1 MFDAAVNG
9 VMQDESISS
18 SRAASMSASEGH
30 VPVDAPI
37 LAPVRFAELA
47 TDIGAPSAI
56 EAGIA
61 NVKFPVRR
69 VRAGETLYRAGDRF
83 DAIYIVRAGFFK
95 TVRIE
100 ANGVEQIMAFPMRGD
115 AIGLDGASDQRY
127 RTETR
132 ALDTSLVAVVSLDR
146 LASLAGAG
154 GVAERLLHFI
164 FSREMRR
171 QQDMMLLL
179 GSFSAEARV
188 AAFLLQLADK
198 FGRLGY
204 SRTSYLLKMS
214 RQEIG
219 SYLGIKLE
227 TVSRTL
233 SALASA
239 GLIRVDQKSIRLLDV
254 AALRDRVVSHEDA
267 SRPVRPPGPAMRA
280 AAGSRMHA
288 AEPALA

>member
-9 VMQDESISS
+9 VMHDESISS
-18 SRAASMSASEGH
+18 SRAASMSAADGE
-30 VPVDAPI
+30 VPDRTPN
-37 LAPVRFAELA
+37 LAPVRFAEIA
-47 TDIGAPSAI
+47 EDIGAPNPLDT
-56 EAGIA
+56 GIA

-95 TVRIE
+95 TVCVE

-115 AIGLDGASDQRY
+115 AIGLDGVSGQRY

-132 ALDTSLVAVVSLDR
+132 ALDTSLVVVVSLDR

-198 FGRLGY
+198 FGRLGF

-239 GLIRVDQKSIRLLDV
+239 GLIRVDQKSIRLLDA
-254 AALRDRVVSHEDA
+254 AALRERVVSNEDA
-267 SRPVRPPGPAMRA
+267 SRPARPSHPSLRRA
-280 AAGSRMHA
+280 ASSA
-288 AEPALA
+288 ARAVAPALA